1 MPWTGWLAMAVTNLV
16 SAALLLAKWCIWQT
30 KFATRYTSPGSG
42 YLWIKN
48 VSESLSFF
56 FEVTS
61 SREVPGDV
69 GLPVLFNQVWK
80 VGVGAVGECR

>member
-1 MPWTGWLAMAVTNLV
+1 VAGHGSDESRLCSTPSREMVHLADEIRHTIHIAWKWLFMD
-16 SAALLLAKWCIWQT
+16 
-30 KFATRYTSPGSG
+30 
-42 YLWIKN
+42 KN